1 MDDLVTLW
9 DTPDVDEVYMI
20 AGWNQWADAGAISSG
35 LPLYLIHKTD
45 AQKIGEIEDD
55 GFYIFQIPGTHHFLR
70 PEIQLEDGYR
80 TALSRPA
87 NEFYYT
93 EIDGKGLVI
102 FIGEEPHLRA
112 DRYTEALLNAVEE
125 LGVQRV
131 AAVGGVYGA
140 MPYDHDR
147 DVSCVYSM
155 PEMKEELESYSVRFS
170 NYQGGTT
177 IGTYM
182 VDFAERNGIEFLVFY
197 AFVPAYNFGEVS
209 DLVQT
214 ISIETDFKAWYD
226 LMRRFNHMFQMEFD
240 LTELEN
246 QSYELVASMDAK
258 IEEIDQQVPD
268 LDVQSYLEELAE
280 EFEGKPF
287 VPPLSDVWGRAL
299 DNLFDDDADAR
310 TDEDEL

>member
-1 MDDLVTLW
+1 
-9 DTPDVDEVYMI
+9 
-20 AGWNQWADAGAISSG
+20 
-35 LPLYLIHKTD
+35 
-45 AQKIGEIEDD
+45 
-55 GFYIFQIPGTHHFLR
+55 
-70 PEIQLEDGYR
+70 
-80 TALSRPA
+80 
-87 NEFYYT
+87 
-93 EIDGKGLVI
+93 
-102 FIGEEPHLRA
+102 
-112 DRYTEALLNAVEE
+112 
-125 LGVQRV
+125 
-131 AAVGGVYGA
+131 
-140 MPYDHDR
+140 
-147 DVSCVYSM
+147 
-155 PEMKEELESYSVRFS
+155 
-170 NYQGGTT
+170 
-177 IGTYM
+177 M